1 MQQPHLDLF
10 GEVIVTHGDIYD
22 WVAAVSP
29 VHLSERGFDL
39 YVQRYNVAGKVRA
52 AKLAGHFDTII
63 AQRRPP
69 YHARLALYAIL

>member
-1 MQQPHLDLF
+1 MPYDLF
-10 GEVIVTHGDIYD
+10 GEVIVTMDDLYN

-29 VHLSERGFDL
+29 VHLSERSFDL
-39 YVQRYNVAGKVRA
+39 YVERWDVAGKVRR